1 MNFIRNLNCFS
12 DHNLINFDQNLSFT
26 KDLPLNVSLTLRPLP
41 HITCLLALALTKL
54 D

>member
-1 MNFIRNLNCFS
+1 MNFIRNLYCFS
-12 DHNLINFDQNLSFT
+12 DHDLINFDQNLSFT
-26 KDLPLNVSLTLRPLP
+26 KDLPLNFSLTLRPLP

>member
-1 MNFIRNLNCFS
+1 MNFIRNLDCFL

-26 KDLPLNVSLTLRPLP
+26 NDLPLNFSLTLRPLP
-41 HITCLLALALTKL
+41 HIICLLALALTKL

>member
-1 MNFIRNLNCFS
+1 MNFDRNLNCFS
-12 DHNLINFDQNLSFT
+12 DHNLIIFDQNLSFT
-26 KDLPLNVSLTLRPLP
+26 KDVPINFSLTLRPLP